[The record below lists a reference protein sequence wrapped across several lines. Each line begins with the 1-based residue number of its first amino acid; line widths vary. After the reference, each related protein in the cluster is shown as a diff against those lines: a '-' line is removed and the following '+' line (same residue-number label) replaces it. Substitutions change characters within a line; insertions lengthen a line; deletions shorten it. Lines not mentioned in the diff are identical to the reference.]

1 MKIVPAIELEINAP
15 MFVYVLPHRMKK
27 RKNTPLDFT
36 YMMSLEPRNLLDQK
50 KFKKDNQV
58 TFKKAKN

>member
-1 MKIVPAIELEINAP
+1 